1 GSSASDPYGQASP
14 GSGEP
19 APGFG
24 PQSPGCGPAGGPA
37 QAPAGEVGPG
47 RPGVGPP
54 GGFLGGPGVHRFLLG
69 YTTIGIIQVCITV
82 LSCGMLSWVSGIWGL
97 VEGILVLSKSEQ
109 FLRDAH
115 GRPLAD

>member
-1 GSSASDPYGQASP
+1 M
-14 GSGEP
+14 
-19 APGFG
+19 
-24 PQSPGCGPAGGPA
+24 
-37 QAPAGEVGPG
+37 VGLLG
-47 RPGVGPP
+47 I
-54 GGFLGGPGVHRFLLG
+54 FLGAFGVHRFLLG